1 MLSSPLSMSHKEM
14 KKGQLGLVEGSMV
27 LLPVVALVALVG
39 LILLTLLKIG
49 LPK

>member
-1 MLSSPLSMSHKEM
+1 MPHKEI

-27 LLPVVALVALVG
+27 LFPVVALVALVG
-39 LILLTLLKIG
+39 LTLLTLLKFG